1 MHRMQ
6 SFDFSCRCDVRHK
19 RKVPGC
25 QSAKV
30 PECEAPAGGRRSHP
44 GTLAPLD
51 AGTLLHLL
59 RARQEDTNHNVE
71 SLGMNKRVF
80 LIALLALAFV
90 PIFLFSLQPPQSPQS
105 HSDLNT
111 GDIAWMLTASSMV
124 LFMTPGLA
132 FFYGGM
138 VSPKNVISTML
149 QCFIA
154 LGVVSVVWIVVGF
167 SIAFGN
173 SIGGLVGN
181 PLTFLFLNGVGEAP
195 DARLSPTIPLLLF
208 ALFQLKFAIITPA
221 LISGA
226 FAERIRFGSYLVFV
240 GLFSL
245 FIYAPLAHWTWHPDG
260 FLRQWGILDFAG
272 GTVVHMSAG
281 FAALAGATVL
291 GRRHSH
297 LAGHLQ
303 IPAHIPFV
311 ILGTGMLWFG
321 WFGFNAGSA
330 LAANPSAVQAF
341 ATTNTASA
349 AAMMAWVF
357 FEWLRGVKPSAMGA
371 CIGAVVGLVAI
382 TPAAGYVSV
391 AASIVIGVVASG
403 ASSIAVHWKSKS
415 TIDDTL
421 DVFPC
426 HGVGG
431 AVGMVMT
438 AIFAKD
444 GGLITGSETLLLKHL
459 AGLVFVG
466 AFTFLG
472 SWALYKLT
480 DLFTPLRVEE
490 RHEQLGLDLSQHG
503 ETLDVL
509 GSRRDSTQEIDIFQ
523 HLSRAAND

>member
-1 MHRMQ
+1 MP
-6 SFDFSCRCDVRHK
+6 SWVVLDK
-19 RKVPGC
+19 R
-25 QSAKV
+25 
-30 PECEAPAGGRRSHP
+30 
-44 GTLAPLD
+44 T
-51 AGTLLHLL
+51 
-59 RARQEDTNHNVE
+59 
-71 SLGMNKRVF
+71 F
-80 LIALLALAFV
+80 LIALLTLSLAPIVALA
-90 PIFLFSLQPPQSPQS
+90 LQPPQTGPAP
-105 HSDLNT
+105 DGLNA

-154 LGVVSVVWIVVGF
+154 LGVVSIVWIVVGF
-167 SIAFGN
+167 SLSFGD
-173 SIGGLVGN
+173 SLGGVVGN
-181 PLTFLFLNGVGEAP
+181 PLTFLLFRGVNEAP

-226 FAERIRFGSYLVFV
+226 FAERIRFSSYLVFV
-240 GLFSL
+240 SLFSI

-260 FLRQWGILDFAG
+260 FLRQWGVLDFAG

-297 LAGHLQ
+297 VAGDRQ
-303 IPAHIPFV
+303 VPAHIPFI

-330 LAANPSAVQAF
+330 LAANAAGVQAF

-391 AASIVIGVVASG
+391 AASIVIGIVASG
-403 ASSIAVHWKSKS
+403 ASSVAVHWKSKS
-415 TIDDTL
+415 TLDDTL

-431 AVGMVMT
+431 IVGMILT
-438 AIFAKD
+438 AVFAST
-444 GGLITGSETLLLKHL
+444 GGLITGSSDLLVKHL
-459 AGLVFVG
+459 AGLVLVG
-466 AFTFLG
+466 GFTFGG
-472 SWALYKLT
+472 SWLLYRLT
-480 DLFTPLRVEE
+480 DLVTPLRVEE
-490 RHEQLGLDLSQHG
+490 HHEQLGLDLSQHG
-503 ETLDVL
+503 ETLEL
-509 GSRRDSTQEIDIFQ
+509 IASQFRKLAPTELRRPSDAFQEVVILEHQ
-523 HLSRAAND
+523 PGTAND